1 MTRHPRQVGRR
12 PGAAAGAAGGRTC
25 VSEPGGQTLGS
36 AGRGRSGGAA
46 SRSRPTK
53 GRGAEGALGSACV
66 RQKHPLGLRGGTR
79 VSRHVRGS
87 ALSFARP
94 HEATGNT
101 PRVWVRLHVRRRRC
115 TGRGGHGVA
124 RGFALPA
131 AGCGRGDG
139 RQQGGTVV
147 PDGRPPASW
156 YLSPSQRE
164 RAHPRASQP
173 EVCDAAAWPPA
184 RPRGPVA
191 ASGALPSVLLAGPEF
206 PHRSLR
212 VPRPP

>member
-1 MTRHPRQVGRR
+1 MPRGCCRRSWRQDVCFGARRTDARLCRPGPVWRSREQIPPHEGAGGGGRARVRMRSPETPSGAPWLNPRLASRQGQRPELRAATRSHRQHPTRV
-12 PGAAAGAAGGRTC
+12 GAAACAAQTVHGPRRPRNRTRLC
-25 VSEPGGQTLGS
+25 S
-36 AGRGRSGGAA
+36 AGRG
-46 SRSRPTK
+46 
-53 GRGAEGALGSACV
+53 L
-66 RQKHPLGLRGGTR
+66 
-79 VSRHVRGS
+79 
-87 ALSFARP
+87 
-94 HEATGNT
+94 
-101 PRVWVRLHVRRRRC
+101 W
-115 TGRGGHGVA
+115 TGRRA
-124 RGFALPA
+124 SA
-131 AGCGRGDG
+131 
-139 RQQGGTVV
+139 GGTVV

-173 EVCDAAAWPPA
+173 EVRDAAAQPPA